1 MSHAPL
7 SAILHITCEV
17 VPAYIILQF
26 FQYHVLQ
33 TTFSPMHRVT
43 GHVSWKLAKLFSRM
57 NKYLVRPNNTAYS
70 RFSICTR
77 FNLMLHAYPHWCI
90 FCANKYYTI
99 CNLISQAL
107 TKAVN
112 NNIPLQCENYFA
124 TSCNTFAP
132 TCQANP
138 QTQNYLHRRAVRF
151 DTSTIYPQSH

>member
-1 MSHAPL
+1 
-7 SAILHITCEV
+7 
-17 VPAYIILQF
+17 
-26 FQYHVLQ
+26 
-33 TTFSPMHRVT
+33 MHRVT

-138 QTQNYLHRRAVRF
+138 QNQNYLHHCAVRF
-151 DTSTIYPQSH
+151 DTYTIRPQKRNSKTHNPKAIRACVINKVCA